1 MHINNPKKEIT
12 VLLVED
18 SESITLQI
26 QLFLAQSSRY
36 KFELIRKS
44 TLADSIEYVSQNCV
58 NVIILDLG
66 LPDSNGISTFFK
78 LQRKAPNVATVVFTG
93 ESDEQIS
100 LEALRYGAQDYL
112 IKGQVDSK
120 LLIKAI
126 IYAIERKNT
135 EEKLRISESKH
146 RKLLEAM
153 PDIIYRL
160 DENGVIT
167 YINPSIKRL
176 GYDPE
181 ELTDKH
187 FSTLFHPDDL
197 PNISRNSVLPP
208 LAGVVTGHSNAPRLI
223 DERRTGDRMTKNLML
238 RLIPKNW
245 TPNDEKTCVF
255 ASLTSYGEI
264 TATGQYSGETESGDK
279 KFIGTVGIIKD
290 VTDRKRAE
298 DDKQALEE
306 QLRQSQ
312 KMEAIGQLAG
322 GIAHDINNVLG
333 AIQSSA
339 SVVELEM
346 LPDNMHKLDIENILT
361 ACKKGRDLTRDLLGF
376 ARKGKYVKESLSLNK
391 IAREVESLLFRTL
404 KKKISLKVNLESE
417 LPYVDGDKSQLH
429 HALLN
434 ICINSADAI
443 LDKGEIEIT
452 TKSLTIHEPEEMRL
466 RSLETGDYVKITV
479 RDTGIGI
486 DEDILPKVFNPF
498 FTTKAI
504 GSGTGLGLAMV
515 YGVVQNHGGI
525 TYIDSV
531 KGHGTIVTIVLPV
544 GDGLNKSI
552 DSMMPAPPISRS
564 KDGGI
569 LLVDDEAIIRT
580 SARRLMEK
588 LGYNVFLAE
597 NGEVALDLYKKHR
610 DHISLIVLDMIMP
623 VMDGEETFYALKE
636 LNPNVKILLSSGY
649 AKDNKIEKMLSIG
662 ALGFI
667 QKPFDIWMFSDS
679 LKSLT

>member
-1 MHINNPKKEIT
+1 
-12 VLLVED
+12 
-18 SESITLQI
+18 
-26 QLFLAQSSRY
+26 
-36 KFELIRKS
+36 
-44 TLADSIEYVSQNCV
+44 
-58 NVIILDLG
+58 
-66 LPDSNGISTFFK
+66 
-78 LQRKAPNVATVVFTG
+78 
-93 ESDEQIS
+93 
-100 LEALRYGAQDYL
+100 
-112 IKGQVDSK
+112 
-120 LLIKAI
+120 
-126 IYAIERKNT
+126 
-135 EEKLRISESKH
+135 
-146 RKLLEAM
+146 
-153 PDIIYRL
+153 
-160 DENGVIT
+160 
-167 YINPSIKRL
+167 
-176 GYDPE
+176 
-181 ELTDKH
+181 
-187 FSTLFHPDDL
+187 
-197 PNISRNSVLPP
+197 
-208 LAGVVTGHSNAPRLI
+208 
-223 DERRTGDRMTKNLML
+223 
-238 RLIPKNW
+238 
-245 TPNDEKTCVF
+245 VF

-376 ARKGKYVKESLSLNK
+376 ARKGKYVKESISLNK

-404 KKKISLKVNLESE
+404 KKKISLKVNLQSE
-417 LPYVDGDKSQLH
+417 LPCVDGDKSQLH

-452 TKSLTIHEPEEMRL
+452 TKSITIHEPEELRL

-479 RDTGIGI
+479 KDTGIGI

-531 KGHGTIVTIVLPV
+531 KGQGTTVTIILPV
-544 GDGLNKSI
+544 GDELNKSI
-552 DSMMPAPPISRS
+552 DSMMPAPPISNA

-636 LNPNVKILLSSGY
+636 LNPEVKILLSSGY